1 MAGSGQGASI
11 NRHTGV
17 KPGRAAAVFTL
28 AVVASCGGRVEPP
41 TPDQPQA
48 LPPDLSGA
56 AVMVLPA
63 QPAPGIPA
71 SGDPVPGLDG
81 EIAFWLAEK
90 APRVSWTFP
99 PELDRALARTPSMEV
114 RIRALAVSSFHRG
127 EVRRIGDPLFGDL
140 RGLGALVGSRFALV
154 PVAAGWRPDT
164 SGSGRVEIRTALID
178 THGGRV
184 LWSGVV
190 AGERGPEGSR
200 ETAASAAE
208 ALATLIG
215 R

>member
-1 MAGSGQGASI
+1 MAAAHRVLEKPHRPRRALALLVLAVQASCS
-11 NRHTGV
+11 
-17 KPGRAAAVFTL
+17 GRAL
-28 AVVASCGGRVEPP
+28 PP
-41 TPDQPQA
+41 TPDQPQP

-63 QPAPGIPA
+63 QPAPGMPA
-71 SGDPVPGLDG
+71 TEDPVPGLDD
-81 EIAFWLAEK
+81 EIAFWLNEK
-90 APRVSWTFP
+90 APRVSWTFT

-114 RIRALAVSSFHRG
+114 RIRALAVASFHRG
-127 EVRRIGDPLFGDL
+127 EVRRIGDPLFGQL

-154 PVAAGWRPDT
+154 PVAAGWQRDT
-164 SGSGRVEIRTALID
+164 TGSGRVEIRAALID
-178 THGGRV
+178 TQGGRV

-190 AGERGPEGSR
+190 AGDRGPEGSR
-200 ETAASAAE
+200 ETVASAAE